1 MHNASAGLIL
11 LIIAGVSRLQS
22 FWLSRS
28 SSFLASFLA
37 SFDKVRLTFAPTQG

>member
-28 SSFLASFLA
+28 SSFLASF
-37 SFDKVRLTFAPTQG
+37 DKVRLTFAPTQG